1 MMQTSVTEDTKTSV
15 KEALNEYFKLKL
27 KYENQ
32 ISANKKKIANN
43 STLSNREK
51 RSEYLKLK
59 PKCINCKRPG
69 GTIFKTTFFNET
81 DKEDS
86 HRQYSAKCGILA
98 DPCNL
103 DIKIQVGS
111 VQLLPNLLNSLQ
123 AQIKELK
130 DNVIDDKNKL
140 LFGYITTEQALE
152 SFDDIKETIGIYTSL
167 YESYLENYNLIVDN
181 DKKKLELNES
191 ITNSYLQIDR
201 IKECIQKMNETNNVQ
216 YARDAVSI
224 YEETLTPLLN
234 VIRQL
239 KYNETMVWHNSD
251 TNSCNLIQNKFSIQN
266 LSYSSFQDKV
276 VSFDVGFEVGATRK
290 KPTQLVIESSS
301 AESEKPEIQ
310 MKPVGEIILE
320 DEPIFENDGIS
331 WTVPEYTKLW
341 NALTPKLKNALMTNQ
356 DWLKDFM
363 NHCVNARAKKQAC
376 KIVTPKELKIP
387 PIESPN
393 GDYDFGVK
401 IYNDVFKKLPKS
413 TQQTYLTLY
422 SVKDGVKNYKL
433 LEDAMNQLVEK
444 EVNFYPY
451 F

>member
-81 DKEDS
+81 DKDDS

-103 DIKIQVGS
+103 DIKIQLGS
-111 VQLLPNLLNSLQ
+111 VQLLPNLLNNLQ
-123 AQIKELK
+123 SQIKELK

-201 IKECIQKMNETNNVQ
+201 IKECIHKMNETNNVQ

-224 YEETLTPLLN
+224 YEETLVPLLN

-266 LSYSSFQDKV
+266 LSYASFQDKV

-290 KPTQLVIESSS
+290 KPMQLVIESSS
-301 AESEKPEIQ
+301 TESEKPEIQ
-310 MKPVGEIILE
+310 IKPVGEIILE

-341 NALTPKLKNALMTNQ
+341 NALTPKLKNALMNNQ

-413 TQQTYLTLY
+413 LQQTYLTLY
-422 SVKDGVKNYKL
+422 SVKDGQKNYKS
-433 LEDAMNQLVEK
+433 LEDSMNQLVEK